1 MPQILT
7 LTLIKSREHRI
18 RRGNSQPCS
27 KQWRVSPSLNISQ
40 KKLAFLI
47 TPYQVTG
54 GVSLVFL
61 TPLETKTTNELAR
74 AKQRA
79 GAILS
84 AGWHGW

>member
-1 MPQILT
+1 L
-7 LTLIKSREHRI
+7 
-18 RRGNSQPCS
+18 G
-27 KQWRVSPSLNISQ
+27 SPQ